1 MSVSTAAHSTD
12 KMELLTSKDAA
23 VMASPDVLA
32 YLRTDGERGLTAA
45 EVERRQRI
53 YGFNEMTI
61 HEEEPLLLKYINQ
74 VSICYENSV
83 MSLLM

>member
-1 MSVSTAAHSTD
+1 MSVTTAVHSID

-32 YLRTDGERGLTAA
+32 YLRTDGERGLTGA
-45 EVERRQRI
+45 EVERRQRL
-53 YGFNEMTI
+53 YGYNEMTI

-74 VSICYENSV
+74 VGSCYENSV
-83 MSLLM
+83 MSLAI

>member
-12 KMELLTSKDAA
+12 KMELLASKDAA

-32 YLRTDGERGLTAA
+32 YLRTVGERGLTAG

-53 YGFNEMTI
+53 YGYNEMTI

-83 MSLLM
+83 MSLLI